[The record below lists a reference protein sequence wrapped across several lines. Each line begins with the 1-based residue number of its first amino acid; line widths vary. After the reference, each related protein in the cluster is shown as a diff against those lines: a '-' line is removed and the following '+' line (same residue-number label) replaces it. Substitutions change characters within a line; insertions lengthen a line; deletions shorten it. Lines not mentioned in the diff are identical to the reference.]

1 MRIIISKMYGKNKK
15 GETEKGEVAG
25 KGFMGKWED
34 WLGAVPGGKG
44 KAARREK
51 KRGDWLGAV
60 PGSKV
65 ESYQKE
71 EETNFLVTPLAS
83 GLVF

>member
-34 WLGAVPGGKG
+34 WLGAVPGGRG
-44 KAARREK
+44 KLPEG
-51 KRGDWLGAV
+51 KRNEG
-60 PGSKV
+60 
-65 ESYQKE
+65 
-71 EETNFLVTPLAS
+71 T
-83 GLVF
+83 GLEQSQVAK

>member
-44 KAARREK
+44 EAAGRGKE
-51 KRGDWLGAV
+51 RGDWLGAV

-65 ESYQKE
+65 EATRRKKKRTSW
-71 EETNFLVTPLAS
+71 
-83 GLVF
+83 